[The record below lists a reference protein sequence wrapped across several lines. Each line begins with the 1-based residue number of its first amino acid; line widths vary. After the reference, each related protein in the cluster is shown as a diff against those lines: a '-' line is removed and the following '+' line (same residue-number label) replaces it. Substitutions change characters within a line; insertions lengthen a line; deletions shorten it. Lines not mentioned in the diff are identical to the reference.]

1 MRQQCHVVL
10 FQVKDCSEP
19 GPRRHHAN
27 GHGKLG
33 DEPGCRQDDHQR
45 TYSKKQGNRV
55 DLPGSLQD
63 MPYKLRRFSCFR
75 LSSHKLGDLHQDD
88 LNTDTADK
96 SPHHRRG
103 DEIHDPACLQKI
115 EQQKPQAGKQRH
127 HRHKG
132 HGFRRAAHNAKRGD
146 RRPRQRCRRGVHPQD
161 ELPGPG
167 DCRKDDDGEHRP
179 VQTIHRRQ
187 AGHFR
192 ITHGNGN
199 GYRRYDDPH
208 ENIFRKVSP
217 GISSQRTKQPFR
229 LFLLHFLSLI
239 LPL

>member
-1 MRQQCHVVL
+1 MSQ
-10 FQVKDCSEP
+10 
-19 GPRRHHAN
+19 
-27 GHGKLG
+27 
-33 DEPGCRQDDHQR
+33 
-45 TYSKKQGNRV
+45 
-55 DLPGSLQD
+55 
-63 MPYKLRRFSCFR
+63 KLRRFSCFR

-115 EQQKPQAGKQRH
+115 KQQKPQAGKQRH

-146 RRPRQRCRRGVHPQD
+146 RRPRQRRRRGVHSQD

-167 DCRKDDDGEHRP
+167 DCRKDDDRKHRP

-208 ENIFRKVSP
+208 ENILGKVSP
-217 GISSQRTKQPFR
+217 GISSQCTKQPFR
-229 LFLLHFLSLI
+229 LFLLHFFSLI
-239 LPL
+239 LLCNEKRLNCHSGKLSLCVGVTGFEPATSRPPAVRSNQTEPYPDSDILSNTVEKCKHYF